1 MYRLAVL
8 IILSF
13 AMAPAALAQGK
24 PQPRP
29 PQPPDQ
35 SLTSDEQAA
44 KVKEWIDLAQ
54 KRQAAVDARN
64 TKLWE
69 RWNLAVCIGC
79 GPLLVKYRAVY
90 TTPGR
95 VLAGIPAGEDDAR
108 RGLQL

>member
-1 MYRLAVL
+1 MRRTAMFAVL
-8 IILSF
+8 SF
-13 AMAPAALAQGK
+13 VLAPAALAQDK

-29 PQPPDQ
+29 RPAPDR

-44 KVKEWIDLAQ
+44 QVKEWIDMAQ

-79 GPLLVKYRAVY
+79 GPLPVKYRAVY

-95 VLAGIPAGEDDAR
+95 VLAGIPAGDDDAR
-108 RGLQL
+108 RSSRL